1 MREPTTAVAV
11 DSATDGA
18 PDTAVLIPA
27 WLTPAHLQGMQRGIE
42 KESLRMQA
50 DGHIAQTDHPA
61 ALGSAL
67 THPRITTDYSEALLE
82 LITPPCDTPQAAL
95 SILRELHQ
103 VTYHA
108 LPEGETLWPLSM
120 PCMLDKDEEKIRL
133 AQYGTSNLGQ
143 FKTLYRRGLGVRYG
157 RRMQTI
163 AGLHYNL
170 SFPDSLWQAWQQAQA
185 GTPAAELSAQDFAS
199 EKYFGLIR
207 NFIRLTPMV
216 IYLLGASPAVCACF
230 LMGRE
235 HHLQKLM
242 DGTLY
247 LPHATALRM
256 GKLGYQNSA
265 QRSLGIH
272 YNCMR
277 AYVAGLKRAIG
288 DVYPPFSALGLDDA
302 AGEPIQ
308 INDHILQLE
317 NEYYS
322 LIRPK
327 QIAQSGETPS
337 AALEAR
343 GVKYV
348 ELRAVDLDPFTDI
361 GISLTSACFL
371 EVLAL
376 YCLLSP
382 SPLLLF
388 GEEERIARNQT
399 KVVDQGRL
407 AGLMLETASGEIDL
421 HAWMAQHVDRMQPMA
436 QLLDQA
442 HGGSDYQDALTV
454 MHTRI
459 RDPEQTLSA
468 QVLAQTKHSGNWGFG
483 YQQAQ
488 HYAADLVAQ
497 PLPAETLQQYADF
510 AAQSITQQ
518 TAIENSDS
526 IGFQEYL
533 QQWRSLPRNVPHDSA
548 VDDCS
553 GDPAKVVQKV

>member
-1 MREPTTAVAV
+1 MREQTSSPA
-11 DSATDGA
+11 SASQSST
-18 PDTAVLIPA
+18 LSIPA

-67 THPRITTDYSEALLE
+67 THPRIATDYSEALLE

-95 SILRELHQ
+95 ACLRELHQ
-103 VTYHA
+103 VTYSA

-120 PCMLDKDEEKIRL
+120 PCMLDRDENKIRL
-133 AQYGTSNLGQ
+133 AQYGRSNLGQ

-170 SFPDSLWQAWQQAQA
+170 SFPDTLWQAWQAEHLRA
-185 GTPAAELSAQDFAS
+185 GGAAVSQQDFAS
-199 EKYFGLIR
+199 EKYFALIR

-235 HHLQKLM
+235 HHLQPLM

-247 LPHATALRM
+247 LPEATALRM

-302 AGEPIQ
+302 EGTPLQ

-327 QIAQSGETPS
+327 QIAESGETPS
-337 AALEAR
+337 AALDAR
-343 GVKYV
+343 GVAYV

-371 EVLAL
+371 EVIAL
-376 YCLLSP
+376 YCLLTP

-388 GEEERIARNQT
+388 GEEERIARNQA
-399 KVVDQGRL
+399 KVVDQGRNPD
-407 AGLMLETASGEIDL
+407 LMLETASGEEKFHDWMTQ
-421 HAWMAQHVDRMQPMA
+421 HAVQMVAVA
-436 QLLDQA
+436 ELLDAA
-442 HGGSDYQDALTV
+442 HGSSDYSAALTV
-454 MHTRI
+454 MQTRI
-459 RDPEQTLSA
+459 ADPAQTLSA
-468 QVLAQTKHSGNWGFG
+468 QVLAQTKNLGNWGFG

-488 HYAADLVAQ
+488 HYAADLRAQ
-497 PLPAETLQQYADF
+497 PLSAERLEQYADY

-526 IGFQEYL
+526 ISFQEYL
-533 QQWRSLPRNVPHDSA
+533 QQWRSLPANQPGKVAEADL
-548 VDDCS
+548 DC
-553 GDPAKVVQKV
+553 DPSKTVQKV

>member
-1 MREPTTAVAV
+1 MREQSPAESQATATVA
-11 DSATDGA
+11 A
-18 PDTAVLIPA
+18 PAVSIPA

-50 DGHIAQTDHPA
+50 NGHIAQTDHPA

-120 PCMLDKDEEKIRL
+120 PCMLDRDEAKIRL
-133 AQYGTSNLGQ
+133 ADYGRSNIGQ
-143 FKTLYRRGLGVRYG
+143 FKTLYRHGLGVRYG

-170 SFPDSLWQAWQQAQA
+170 SFPDTLWQAWQQAHA
-185 GTPAAELSAQDFAS
+185 GSPAADLSAQDFAS

-207 NFIRLTPMV
+207 NFIRMTPMV

-235 HHLQKLM
+235 HHLQPLM

-247 LPHATALRM
+247 LPEATALRM
-256 GKLGYQNSA
+256 GKLGYQNNA

-277 AYVAGLKRAIG
+277 AYIAGLKRAIG
-288 DVYPPFSALGLDDA
+288 DVYPPFSELGLDDA
-302 AGEPIQ
+302 DGSPIQ

-327 QIAQSGETPS
+327 QIAKSGETPS
-337 AALEAR
+337 AALEDR
-343 GVKYV
+343 GVAYV

-361 GISLTSACFL
+361 GISLTTACFL
-371 EVLAL
+371 ETLAL

-407 AGLMLETASGEIDL
+407 AGLMLETASGEQDL
-421 HAWMAQHVDRMQPMA
+421 HEWMAQHVTAMQPLA
-436 QLLDQA
+436 ALLDQA
-442 HGGSDYQDALTV
+442 HGGTDYQDALVV
-454 MHTRI
+454 MQTRI
-459 RDPEQTLSA
+459 ADPSQTLSA
-468 QVLAQTKHSGNWGFG
+468 QVLAQTQKSGNWGFG

-488 HYAADLVAQ
+488 QYAANLAAQ
-497 PLPAETLQQYADF
+497 PLSAEAQLQYADF

-526 IGFQEYL
+526 ISFQEYL
-533 QQWRSLPRNVPHDSA
+533 QQWRSLPRSTSLDAMS
-548 VDDCS
+548 DDCGADS
-553 GDPAKVVQKV
+553 SKVVQKA

>member
-1 MREPTTAVAV
+1 MREQSPAESQATATVA
-11 DSATDGA
+11 A
-18 PDTAVLIPA
+18 PAVSIPA

-50 DGHIAQTDHPA
+50 NGHIAQTDHPA

-120 PCMLDKDEEKIRL
+120 PCMLDRDEAKIRL
-133 AQYGTSNLGQ
+133 ADYGRSNIGQ
-143 FKTLYRRGLGVRYG
+143 FKTLYRHGLGVRYG

-170 SFPDSLWQAWQQAQA
+170 SFPDTLWQAWQQAQA
-185 GTPAAELSAQDFAS
+185 GSPAADLSAQDFAS
-199 EKYFGLIR
+199 EKYFSLIR
-207 NFIRLTPMV
+207 NFIRMTPMV

-235 HHLQKLM
+235 HHLQPLM

-247 LPHATALRM
+247 LPEATALRM
-256 GKLGYQNSA
+256 GKLGYQNNA

-277 AYVAGLKRAIG
+277 AYIAGLKRAIG
-288 DVYPPFSALGLDDA
+288 DVYPPFSELGLDDA
-302 AGEPIQ
+302 DGTPIQ

-327 QIAQSGETPS
+327 QIAKSGETPS
-337 AALEAR
+337 AALEDR
-343 GVKYV
+343 GVAYV

-361 GISLTSACFL
+361 GISLTTACFL
-371 EVLAL
+371 ETLAL

-407 AGLMLETASGEIDL
+407 AGLMLETASGEQDL
-421 HAWMAQHVDRMQPMA
+421 HEWMAQHRAAMQPLA
-436 QLLDQA
+436 ALLDQA
-442 HGGSDYQDALTV
+442 HGGTDYQDALAV
-454 MHTRI
+454 MQTRI
-459 RDPEQTLSA
+459 ADPSQTLSA
-468 QVLAQTKHSGNWGFG
+468 QVLAQTQKSGNWGFG

-488 HYAADLVAQ
+488 QYAANLAAQ
-497 PLPAETLQQYADF
+497 PLSLDAQLQYADF

-526 IGFQEYL
+526 ISFQEYL
-533 QQWRSLPRNVPHDSA
+533 QQWRSLPRSA
-548 VDDCS
+548 SLDAVSDDC
-553 GDPAKVVQKV
+553 GADPSKVVQKA